1 MKETTKEMLVRKF
14 TSRKFWLSVCSFVAM
29 LMVANGASD
38 ASATQVTG
46 IIMAG
51 ATVLA
56 YVLAEGFTDAGN
68 TAGGEAGIAYG
79 IPIGEE
85 KEEKNMDIELNEEFE
100 LENAD
105 VKIPEEIE
113 LDGQE
118 FDLAGTD
125 VGGEKMYADGE
136 EVPVGD
142 EFDLTGTDVGP
153 DEIELYGQEFDLAG
167 TDVK

>member
-14 TSRKFWLSVCSFVAM
+14 TSRKFWLSVASFVTM
-29 LMVANGASD
+29 VMVACGASE

-68 TAGGEAGIAYG
+68 TAGGDTGIAYG
-79 IPIGEE
+79 IPIKNEEVKEMGEI
-85 KEEKNMDIELNEEFE
+85 DLNEK
-100 LENAD
+100 LDMENAD
-105 VKIPEEIE
+105 VKIQEEVELDGQEFDLEGTNVGEKMFADGKEVPVGDEFDLAGTDVGPDEIE

-125 VGGEKMYADGE
+125 VK
-136 EVPVGD
+136 
-142 EFDLTGTDVGP
+142 
-153 DEIELYGQEFDLAG
+153 
-167 TDVK
+167 

>member
-1 MKETTKEMLVRKF
+1 MKETTKEMLVRKL
-14 TSRKFWLSVCSFVAM
+14 TSRKFWLSVTSFVTM
-29 LMVANGASD
+29 LMIANGASE

-79 IPIGEE
+79 IPIKSEEIKEMGE
-85 KEEKNMDIELNEEFE
+85 IGLNEKFE
-100 LENAD
+100 MENAD
-105 VKIPEEIE
+105 VKNPEEIE

-125 VGGEKMYADGE
+125 VGGEKMYADGV

-142 EFDLTGTDVGP
+142 EFDLAGTDIGP
-153 DEIELYGQEFDLAG
+153 DEIELDGQEFDLAG